1 MAVLPAKEASE
12 PSPKL
17 IIAPTH
23 THGNNGG
30 PGIAMLQLVADPGPS
45 DGPTGCNVYSVKM
58 AQIGLSLGNVNGGS
72 ACQGSIRTLSKAHHC
87 SHTYPWQQWRSWD
100 SNASAGC

>member
-1 MAVLPAKEASE
+1 MVLLPAKQASE
-12 PSPKL
+12 LYPKL
-17 IIAPTH
+17 IIVATH

-45 DGPTGCNVYSVKM
+45 HGPTRCSGSCEN
-58 AQIGLSLGNVNGGS
+58 GWCLSNVNGAA
-72 ACQGSIRTLSKAHHC
+72 ACQASLRTLSKAHHC
-87 SHTYPWQQWRSWD
+87 CHTYPWQQWRAWD